1 MLIHTCHIEQ
11 SDDILFTKWLLRI
24 LYAIAIDVRD
34 RRQAELLHLLV
45 LMGNASHYA
54 CVLLALEASEILEVF
69 IRNFRRH
76 YLGVISAYRR
86 LLLNR
91 HWNFNHVLWMHQ
103 KLYLLHWHKLLQMHI
118 LVKVLKCRCMN
129 CV

>member
-1 MLIHTCHIEQ
+1 MLIQTHHIEL

-45 LMGNASHYA
+45 LMSNASHYA
-54 CVLLALEASEILEVF
+54 CVLLALEASEVF
-69 IRNFRRH
+69 IWNFRRH
-76 YLGVISAYRR
+76 YLGVISACRR

-129 CV
+129 RV